1 MDETQFHTNMSIS
14 YEVAKLRKLV
24 DILEES
30 FEQGHNNE
38 SYRDRVEFAKFLIDN
53 GVTLKNEVL

>member
-1 MDETQFHTNMSIS
+1 MDESQVHTNMTIG

-30 FEQGHNNE
+30 FEQGYNNE
-38 SYRDRVEFAKFLIDN
+38 SYSNRVDFAKFLIDH

>member
-1 MDETQFHTNMSIS
+1 MDETQIRTNMTIG
-14 YEVAKLRKLV
+14 YEVAKVRKLV

-38 SYRDRVEFAKFLIDN
+38 SYRDRVDFAKFLIDH